1 MYLNE
6 KIADLKLARVFY
18 WLGILALIVFF
29 LDHFKTFLQPFVMA
43 VLFWFLIN
51 DFSRVIGKLRYK
63 DYTLPRWLR
72 ILIAFIIVLT
82 IIFVSVEL
90 LSKNLELI
98 LEKVPEYKSKF
109 NSLISQLGA
118 STGIENIT
126 ERIQQRLV
134 SVDFQAFLTGIIKV
148 LTSFIGHFFIILI
161 YVAFLL
167 IESVIFT
174 QKMEK
179 IFNVPERYQEL
190 KELSGKMAASV
201 HGYLSIKSL
210 TSLLTGTL
218 SYVVLLL
225 FKVDFPEMWAFLI
238 FFLNFIPYIGSLI
251 ATLLPA
257 IFAMFQFN
265 SYISFVW
272 VFLGIEV
279 WLTI

>member
-18 WLGILALIVFF
+18 WLGIMALIVFF
-29 LDHFKTFLQPFVMA
+29 LDHFKTFLQPFVLA

-51 DFSRVIGKLRYK
+51 DFSRVIGRIKYK
-63 DYTLPRWLR
+63 ERTFPRWLR
-72 ILIAFIIVLT
+72 ILIAFVLILS

-109 NSLISQLGA
+109 NLLLAQLGT

-148 LTSFIGHFFIILI
+148 LTSFIGYFFIILI

-167 IESVIFT
+167 IESTIFT

-179 IFNVPERYQEL
+179 IFNVP
-190 KELSGKMAASV
+190 
-201 HGYLSIKSL
+201 
-210 TSLLTGTL
+210 
-218 SYVVLLL
+218 
-225 FKVDFPEMWAFLI
+225 
-238 FFLNFIPYIGSLI
+238 
-251 ATLLPA
+251 
-257 IFAMFQFN
+257 
-265 SYISFVW
+265 
-272 VFLGIEV
+272 
-279 WLTI
+279 